1 MLKTPIVL
9 VNFKTYPEATGES
22 AVKLAKLIAEISE
35 KSGVSAAVAPQTVD
49 LATIAGK
56 VKIPVFAQHVDPI
69 KPGRNTG
76 FISPESAKAGGAVGT
91 LVNHSEHKLPHD
103 QVKAV
108 VTRAKEAGL
117 HTVAC
122 TADMEESRKIAE
134 FAPDMIAVE
143 PPELIGS
150 GISVSKA
157 KPEVVKNSVKVVK
170 EINPAIKVLCG
181 AGITSGEDVTK
192 ALELGAE
199 GVLIASGVICAKDQR
214 TAFQDIV
221 NGVLKFKKR

>member
-9 VNFKTYPEATGES
+9 VNFKTYTEATGEN
-22 AVKLAKLIAEISE
+22 AVKLAKLISEISGRG
-35 KSGVSAAVAPQTVD
+35 GVSAAVAPQTVD
-49 LATIAGK
+49 LATIAK
-56 VKIPVFAQHVDPI
+56 EVDIPVFAQHIDPI

-214 TAFQDIV
+214 AAFQDIV